1 MSDMVEELK
10 KFLETEEG
18 KESIKKFA
26 EKINFESELKI
37 KNTDRI
43 KKMFNNQETFD
54 LLVNRILEKHNDNWK
69 DHCYK
74 KGVMPYPWELLYS
87 LFDLAEM
94 QGKDIDPI
102 DDLTK
107 NFPSSIFTYN
117 DWQFAITHGQGS
129 VCSVYYKKELM
140 YRD

>member
-1 MSDMVEELK
+1 MSDMVEKLRA
-10 KFLETEEG
+10 FLETEEG

-26 EKINFESELKI
+26 EKLSFETELKMRNI
-37 KNTDRI
+37 DRI
-43 KKMFNNQETFD
+43 KKMFNDQESFD
-54 LLVNRILEKHNDNWK
+54 NLVNKILEKHNDNWK

-74 KGVMPYPWELLYS
+74 KGVMPYPWSLLYA

-94 QGKDIDPI
+94 QGKEIDPI
-102 DDLTK
+102 DGLTE
-107 NFPSSIFTYN
+107 NFPSSLFTYN
-117 DWQFAITHGQGS
+117 DWQFAITNGQGS